1 MTRWGEL
8 DLTGQLLKQAIED
21 EDGEQWELI
30 ELPAILP
37 SGESPW
43 VLAIEELKRTKAIL
57 PTAR

>member
-37 SGESPW
+37 SGESPF
-43 VLAIEELKRTKAIL
+43 LGSGH
-57 PTAR
+57 